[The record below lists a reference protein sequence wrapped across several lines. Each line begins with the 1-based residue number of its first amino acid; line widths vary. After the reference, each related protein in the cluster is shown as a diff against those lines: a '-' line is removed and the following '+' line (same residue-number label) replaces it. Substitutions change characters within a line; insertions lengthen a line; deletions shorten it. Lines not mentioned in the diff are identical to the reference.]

1 MTPSLRRSILAGP
14 IAALAV
20 AGLLGGCQKASTTTQ
35 ASDGATTTTT
45 TTTTVAPTDA
55 ASNAGTTV
63 RDAAREAGT
72 EASQAMSKA
81 GAEAGQAMNKA
92 GAEAGKAMS
101 KAGEMVEDGVI
112 TAKIKTAL
120 LADPDVKGLLID
132 VDTKD
137 GVVTLKGTADK
148 AVNSDRA
155 VRIAKDTGGVK
166 SVNNQLVVKTAG

>member
-63 RDAAREAGT
+63 RDAAREAGA
-72 EASQAMSKA
+72 EASQAMS
-81 GAEAGQAMNKA
+81 KA